1 MYFASPFASLQ
12 YFILNMSRVLYYTV
26 TASITLPLQSLQLD
40 RRLYNNPFA
49 SIRILARKV
58 EIEFI

>member
-12 YFILNMSRVLYYTV
+12 YLILNMSRVLYYTV
-26 TASITLPLQSLQLD
+26 PASITLPLQSLQLD